1 MSTDEDISLAIV
13 AYGSLLLKIIIIIII
28 INKGWSRF
36 LYNMKSQPY
45 LHQVHH
51 PKKKKRNL
59 LRAETLGGLLCEA

>member
-13 AYGSLLLKIIIIIII
+13 AYGSLLLKIIIIIIII

-51 PKKKKRNL
+51 PKKKKKSF
-59 LRAETLGGLLCEA
+59 

>member
-13 AYGSLLLKIIIIIII
+13 AYGSLLLKIIIIII

-51 PKKKKRNL
+51 PKKKKIF

>member
-13 AYGSLLLKIIIIIII
+13 AYGSLLLKIII

-51 PKKKKRNL
+51 PKKKKKKSF
-59 LRAETLGGLLCEA
+59 EG

>member
-1 MSTDEDISLAIV
+1 MSTDKDISLAIV
-13 AYGSLLLKIIIIIII
+13 AYGSLLLKIII

-51 PKKKKRNL
+51 PKKKKKKRNL

>member
-1 MSTDEDISLAIV
+1 MSTDKDISLAIV
-13 AYGSLLLKIIIIIII
+13 AYGSLLLKIII

>member
-51 PKKKKRNL
+51 QKKIIINK
-59 LRAETLGGLLCEA
+59 

>member
-1 MSTDEDISLAIV
+1 MNTDKDISLAIV
-13 AYGSLLLKIIIIIII
+13 AYGSLLLKIII

>member
-1 MSTDEDISLAIV
+1 MSTDKDISLAIV
-13 AYGSLLLKIIIIIII
+13 AYGSLLLKIII

-51 PKKKKRNL
+51 PKKKKK
-59 LRAETLGGLLCEA
+59 EIF

>member
-1 MSTDEDISLAIV
+1 MSTDKDISLAIV
-13 AYGSLLLKIIIIIII
+13 AYGSLLLKIII

-51 PKKKKRNL
+51 PKKKKKNL

>member
-13 AYGSLLLKIIIIIII
+13 AYGSLLLKIIIII

-51 PKKKKRNL
+51 PKKKKSF
-59 LRAETLGGLLCEA
+59 GG